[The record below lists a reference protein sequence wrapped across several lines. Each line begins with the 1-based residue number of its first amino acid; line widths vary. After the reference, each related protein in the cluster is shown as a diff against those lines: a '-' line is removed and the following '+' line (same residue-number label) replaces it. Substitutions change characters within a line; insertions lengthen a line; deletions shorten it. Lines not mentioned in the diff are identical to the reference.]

1 MNHRRDAKRLTAS
14 LVLLPLLLV
23 AGCTDKRDFAE
34 AKALI
39 ATHCARCHTV
49 PGVPQATGRIGP
61 SLAGIASRPLIA
73 GQFANNRPA
82 MARWLTNP
90 QHMLP
95 GGRMPDIGLTRPQA
109 MVVTDYL
116 STLD

>member
-1 MNHRRDAKRLTAS
+1 MVKVEALP
-14 LVLLPLLLV
+14 LMPLLLM
-23 AGCTDKRDFAE
+23 AAACTDNRQHAE

-39 ATHCARCHTV
+39 ATHCARCHRV
-49 PGVPQATGRIGP
+49 PGVPAAVGRLGP
-61 SLAGIASRPLIA
+61 SLAGIAYRPMIA

-95 GGRMPDIGLTRPQA
+95 GGRMPDIGLTRA
-109 MVVTDYL
+109 
-116 STLD
+116 